1 MPRSV
6 EIKPLF
12 SRFVCLWQHKLAQSS
27 GGTEAMLFFFLMMFS
42 FLMFFICLP
51 SRSKDGGRTLAGT
64 DNRVKRLRQHCS
76 RSTFHRP
83 SDPQKQS
90 RTPRTTIKDPRVTLR
105 QCHHK
110 LRFGPPD
117 CSCAHAL
124 RAGGNPDFFF
134 LVPSFSRCLFSKAP
148 FQLLKKP
155 EKKTRDPQMTL
166 RQCLQS
172 YQFEKFSGPM

>member
-1 MPRSV
+1 MLV
-6 EIKPLF
+6 
-12 SRFVCLWQHKLAQSS
+12 WQHKLAQSS

-64 DNRVKRLRQHCS
+64 DNRVKRLRQNCS

-134 LVPSFSRCLFSKAP
+134 FSTLFSPISFFKSA
-148 FQLLKKP
+148 FSIV
-155 EKKTRDPQMTL
+155 EKTRKEDQRPPNDPPAVSSEL
-166 RQCLQS
+166 
-172 YQFEKFSGPM
+172 PV

>member
-1 MPRSV
+1 M
-6 EIKPLF
+6 I
-12 SRFVCLWQHKLAQSS
+12 
-27 GGTEAMLFFFLMMFS
+27 FFFLMMFS
-42 FLMFFICLP
+42 FLTFFICLP

-64 DNRVKRLRQHCS
+64 DNRVKRLRQNCS

-134 LVPSFSRCLFSKAP
+134 SVPSFSRYLFSKTP